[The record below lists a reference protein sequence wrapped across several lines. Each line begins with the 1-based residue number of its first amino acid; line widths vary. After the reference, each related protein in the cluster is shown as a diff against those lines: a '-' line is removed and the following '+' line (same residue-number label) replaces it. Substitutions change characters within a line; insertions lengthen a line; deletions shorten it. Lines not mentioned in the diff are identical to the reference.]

1 MGNKEHARR
10 IHFIDK
16 GFQGKFI
23 LKFCLIVILG
33 SIITM
38 ALLYFFSSKATTVRF
53 ENTEAV
59 VRSTKDFILP
69 ILIQTVVITTIL
81 MGLFTILLTL
91 LISHKI
97 AGPLYRFR
105 KEIEL
110 IGNGDLRSEF
120 KIRKDDQIKNLA
132 DVINKVKM
140 KLKNIISKDKD
151 NIEELEKL
159 VSELDIEREKK
170 KKMESK
176 VTDIKNNLDY
186 FKT

>member
-1 MGNKEHARR
+1 MGNRGHVRR
-10 IHFIDK
+10 IHFIDRE
-16 GFQGKFI
+16 FQAKFI

-38 ALLYFFSSKATTVRF
+38 TALYFLSSKATTVSF

-59 VRSTKDFILP
+59 VKSTKDFILP
-69 ILIQTVVITTIL
+69 MLIQTVVITTIL

-110 IGNGDLRSEF
+110 MGNGDLRSEF
-120 KIRKDDQIKNLA
+120 RIRKHDQLKKLA
-132 DVINKVKM
+132 DILNGVKM
-140 KLKNIISKDKD
+140 KLKRIVSIDK
-151 NIEELEKL
+151 NSIGELEKL
-159 VSELDIEREKK
+159 VSELDIEEEKK
-170 KKMESK
+170 NKIENKI
-176 VTDIKNNLDY
+176 TNIKDNLDY